1 MSDKKKRERALKTT
15 TLSEDK
21 KKRGKALTPAILSEG
36 IWVEPKGRRR
46 PSLAPPLED
55 PGKKP
60 PKKRSS
66 SSVQPGGYKSPRLK
80 KPEKKRPTISDE
92 IKKFVKDEIMKG
104 KTPEKRTWPT
114 RPKVAPPLFG
124 GGRVETNARGS
135 GSARP
140 QKFRKNG

>member
-1 MSDKKKRERALKTT
+1 MA
-15 TLSEDK
+15 DK

-36 IWVEPKGRRR
+36 IWVEPRGRKR
-46 PSLAPPLED
+46 PSLPPAMLED

-60 PKKRSS
+60 KKKRSS

-80 KPEKKRPTISDE
+80 KPEKKRRPTISAE

-104 KTPEKRTWPT
+104 NKRT

>member
-92 IKKFVKDEIMKG
+92 IKKFVKDEIMKRN
-104 KTPEKRTWPT
+104 KRT